1 LKKENTSIRL
11 QKIMKDR
18 QLRQI
23 DILNLTLPFC
33 KQYDVKMNKSDI
45 SQYVA
50 GKNEPN
56 QDKLAILGMALNINE
71 GWLMGYDV
79 PMERAEQQAVPI
91 DATEII
97 SCYNMLNLFVK
108 KTATEQVRLLTLD
121 EKYTKPDN
129 VISIVKEPGPD
140 YLAPNAA
147 HERTDKEFTEE
158 ERLED
163 DSMLD

>member
-1 LKKENTSIRL
+1 MGMAERIKERR
-11 QKIMKDR
+11 KIMGYTQTELGEKIGLQASAIAKYENGRVENIKRSVIANMAKVLDCSPCY
-18 QLRQI
+18 LL
-23 DILNLTLPFC
+23 DWEDDSLTEE
-33 KQYDVKMNKSDI
+33 KNKSTSSI
-45 SQYVA
+45 PQIITYYNELNEY
-50 GKNEPN
+50 GKE
-56 QDKLAILGMALNINE
+56 
-71 GWLMGYDV
+71 
-79 PMERAEQQAVPI
+79 
-91 DATEII
+91 
-97 SCYNMLNLFVK
+97 
-108 KTATEQVRLLTLD
+108 TATEHVRLLTLD